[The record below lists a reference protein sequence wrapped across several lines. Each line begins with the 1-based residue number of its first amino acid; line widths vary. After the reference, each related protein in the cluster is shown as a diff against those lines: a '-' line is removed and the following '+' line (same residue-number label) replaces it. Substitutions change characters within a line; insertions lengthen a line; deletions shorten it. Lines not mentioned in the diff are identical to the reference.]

1 MNFDKIPWWSCH
13 TDQRGIFCSAFY
25 SSDLFSLCRNGMYN
39 KRYKQC
45 NKRRISK
52 VCIPSICM
60 GKRSLIFALSIH
72 PKNEKI
78 SLKTTWFSQKQ
89 IKSPKT
95 YKLCNWE
102 IMFDFLKK
110 TSIYAAFGIV
120 NFALFVIFLFFF
132 IKYGMWHVA
141 MLNCTLAS
149 ALKPIF
155 CKNTEMLYNLILTSS
170 LQS

>member
-110 TSIYAAFGIV
+110 PSIYAAFGIV
-120 NFALFVIFLFFF
+120 NFALFVIS
-132 IKYGMWHVA
+132 YVA
-141 MLNCTLAS
+141 S
-149 ALKPIF
+149 
-155 CKNTEMLYNLILTSS
+155 
-170 LQS
+170 